1 MTDFRTFLI
10 AARPL
15 YIDGA
20 MKVNFTVD
28 ELVKFVEDYMK
39 DNQPIVTVEM
49 HEPDDFEDDDNE
61 FQCCDNCD
69 LPDACCDFGCAI
81 KAGIKEDPSF

>member
-1 MTDFRTFLI
+1 MDFRTFLTT
-10 AARPL
+10 ARPL
-15 YIDGA
+15 YIDGT

-49 HEPDDFEDDDNE
+49 HEPVKHTQINHLSTKF
-61 FQCCDNCD
+61 
-69 LPDACCDFGCAI
+69 
-81 KAGIKEDPSF
+81 

>member
-49 HEPDDFEDDDNE
+49 HEPNCTHDFEYSND
-61 FQCCDNCD
+61 
-69 LPDACCDFGCAI
+69 
-81 KAGIKEDPSF
+81 GIYVCTICKFHIDTNVKHTQINHLSTKF